1 VTEQEETW
9 NAVEREEAEP
19 ATSVPDSDAEPE
31 SMKPSETPADETE
44 VETEA
49 EAAARADDGE
59 DAQGQATAVADAEGA
74 GVAGVDGAVAAETEA
89 DAAGVATA
97 ETEADAA
104 GLAAA
109 ETEAEAAGVAEPET
123 EADAAGSGQAE
134 AEVATGDDGDLAGRS
149 KRRWYVIH
157 TYSGHENKVKA
168 NLERAIQYARMQE
181 RFGEILVATED
192 YAVMKAGKKQ
202 ITKRKTFPSYVLV
215 EMEMDDESRALV
227 QNIPGVTHFVGD
239 KRPTALTEAEVRRI
253 RGEEVREVGKVTTE
267 VPFKVGES
275 VKVTQGP
282 FADFVGSVDEINLE
296 RGKLRVMVSIFGRAT
311 AVELDLTHVTS
322 I

>member
-1 VTEQEETW
+1 MTEQEETRDTL
-9 NAVEREEAEP
+9 EREEGAGAESPSPDPGAVGALEPTDRPEPDEAERGVPDAHDVGRPAEVALAEP
-19 ATSVPDSDAEPE
+19 AL
-31 SMKPSETPADETE
+31 PADDSGEPP
-44 VETEA
+44 A
-49 EAAARADDGE
+49 LDGE
-59 DAQGQATAVADAEGA
+59 GA
-74 GVAGVDGAVAAETEA
+74 PGG
-89 DAAGVATA
+89 
-97 ETEADAA
+97 
-104 GLAAA
+104 
-109 ETEAEAAGVAEPET
+109 P
-123 EADAAGSGQAE
+123 
-134 AEVATGDDGDLAGRS
+134 RR
-149 KRRWYVIH
+149 KRWFVVH

-168 NLERAIQYARMQE
+168 NMERAIQYARMHE

-192 YAVMKAGKKQ
+192 YAIMKAGKKQ

-239 KRPTALTEAEVRRI
+239 KNPTALTEAEVRRI

-267 VPFKVGES
+267 VPFKIGES
-275 VKVTQGP
+275 VKVIQGP

>member
-1 VTEQEETW
+1 MNE
-9 NAVEREEAEP
+9 AVEH
-19 ATSVPDSDAEPE
+19 
-31 SMKPSETPADETE
+31 ETP
-44 VETEA
+44 
-49 EAAARADDGE
+49 EAAATAEQVVRESGSAGQMESEPSAEETAAPDEGQTSAADSGE
-59 DAQGQATAVADAEGA
+59 SAGADTGDGA
-74 GVAGVDGAVAAETEA
+74 GG
-89 DAAGVATA
+89 
-97 ETEADAA
+97 
-104 GLAAA
+104 
-109 ETEAEAAGVAEPET
+109 P
-123 EADAAGSGQAE
+123 SS
-134 AEVATGDDGDLAGRS
+134 R
-149 KRRWYVIH
+149 KRWYVVH

-181 RFGEILVATED
+181 NFGEILVATED

-215 EMEMDDESRALV
+215 EMEMSDEARALV

-239 KRPTALTEAEVRRI
+239 KRPTPLTEVEVRRI
-253 RGEEVREVGKVTTE
+253 RGQEVREVGRVTTE

-296 RGKLRVMVSIFGRAT
+296 RGKLRVMVSIFGRPT

>member
-1 VTEQEETW
+1 MDGRGLGDIVTEQEETKDTL
-9 NAVEREEAEP
+9 AREETGSPELEAGEVRESLGLAEP
-19 ATSVPDSDAEPE
+19 AEAAESVESAEPGEVAAPAE
-31 SMKPSETPADETE
+31 SAEP
-44 VETEA
+44 A
-49 EAAARADDGE
+49 EAAAA
-59 DAQGQATAVADAEGA
+59 AVT
-74 GVAGVDGAVAAETEA
+74 VPAAEP
-89 DAAGVATA
+89 A
-97 ETEADAA
+97 EPGE
-104 GLAAA
+104 
-109 ETEAEAAGVAEPET
+109 VAEPAEPAEPAET
-123 EADAAGSGQAE
+123 AEPAEPAE
-134 AEVATGDDGDLAGRS
+134 AIEPAGPEEPL
-149 KRRWYVIH
+149 KKRWYVIH
-157 TYSGHENKVKA
+157 TYSGHENKVRA
-168 NLERAIQYARMQE
+168 NLERAIQYARLQD

-215 EMEMDDESRALV
+215 EMAMDDESRALV

>member
-1 VTEQEETW
+1 VTEHEEDRNAIEGEET
-9 NAVEREEAEP
+9 EP
-19 ATSVPDSDAEPE
+19 ATTVPE
-31 SMKPSETPADETE
+31 SDVMPEALIPPESAEDAAYTAAGAPADTDTDKDTDTETNTVTE
-44 VETEA
+44 VETQTEP
-49 EAAARADDGE
+49 
-59 DAQGQATAVADAEGA
+59 
-74 GVAGVDGAVAAETEA
+74 AAEPADQADQADQAEPVLTEE
-89 DAAGVATA
+89 DGTA
-97 ETEADAA
+97 ERA
-104 GLAAA
+104 
-109 ETEAEAAGVAEPET
+109 
-123 EADAAGSGQAE
+123 
-134 AEVATGDDGDLAGRS
+134 
-149 KRRWYVIH
+149 KRRWYVVH

-168 NLERAIQYARMQE
+168 NLERAIHYARMQE

-215 EMEMDDESRALV
+215 EMAMDDESRALV